1 MSGKRSRHQ
10 SVVLKDFFAYHFI
23 YDDDLVPHRDEPA
36 SEISHKLRLAV
47 QKFLGDL
54 NDLEQFRH
62 DYRRDII
69 SMSNLKTS
77 DEAIKTDEMMMKVVP
92 LNSHSTDGP
101 ESSTQVSSM
110 HRVQLLIVYMLDVS
124 QGSHS
129 RIRTRCF

>member
-1 MSGKRSRHQ
+1 M
-10 SVVLKDFFAYHFI
+10 
-23 YDDDLVPHRDEPA
+23 PHRDEPA

-77 DEAIKTDEMMMKVVP
+77 DEAIKTDEMMMKVDP
-92 LNSHSTDGP
+92 LRSHSTDGP

-110 HRVQLLIVYMLDVS
+110 YRVQLLVVYMLDVS